1 MPSGEHREFI
11 ANFSSLGSQSL
22 KHRSPNT
29 WFDIPNHLRRRGEP
43 FSRIMPRNWLQW
55 TSSRFPPFGSR
66 LYLYLSS
73 SVMIDD
79 ASSISTS
86 HPIRLRNGLRSKSW
100 KHFLLTAHRNISCE
114 IETAFTDARSTS
126 K

>member
-1 MPSGEHREFI
+1 MASAEHREFI
-11 ANFSSLGSQSL
+11 ANFSSLGSKSL

-29 WFDIPNHLRRRGEP
+29 WFEIPNHHRRCGEP

-55 TSSRFPPFGSR
+55 TSSQSPPFGSG
-66 LYLYLSS
+66 LSLYLSS

-86 HPIRLRNGLRSKSW
+86 HPIRPRNGPRSKSW
-100 KHFLLTAHRNISCE
+100 KHFLTNISYE
-114 IETAFTDARSTS
+114 IETAFTDAR
-126 K
+126 